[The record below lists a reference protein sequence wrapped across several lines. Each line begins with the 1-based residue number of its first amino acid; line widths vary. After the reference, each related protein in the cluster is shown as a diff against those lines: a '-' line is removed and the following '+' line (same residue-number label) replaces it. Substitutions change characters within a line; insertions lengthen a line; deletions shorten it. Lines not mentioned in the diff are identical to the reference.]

1 MRPPFSV
8 VRVNRHP
15 LPKKSLVSRRDV
27 RSNQLV
33 NCSLIVVLS
42 IKIIMKNLAP
52 NNMTF
57 QSENSWMV
65 QCLSL
70 AMIGMLTYMQI
81 APIVYGVS

>member
-1 MRPPFSV
+1 
-8 VRVNRHP
+8 
-15 LPKKSLVSRRDV
+15 
-27 RSNQLV
+27 
-33 NCSLIVVLS
+33 
-42 IKIIMKNLAP
+42 MKNLAP